1 MDKENAIVLSSDDEE
16 NDNDNDTDDDDVQVV
31 QVVGCNAGNT
41 AAAAATARVPPKK
54 RTAASEEVLLPDT
67 LLRQLAAEG
76 FDTGSLLGAKSTKN
90 NQQQQQQRKKYKT
103 TSPNNNHGGLSAFAH
118 CGYKI
123 KKVEHQ
129 ESVAFILPVQCQGDR
144 ELENLM
150 KTAENMSRVKMEQDG
165 GDFRFTLSAFDFKL
179 TTTANQ
185 CFQFSFVHSVAVT
198 DEEYGSYGQLLM
210 QKVIHHHEPVRP
222 AIQLFCLEDGV
233 IETFNLSDYS
243 DRRKELKEKDMR
255 KLMLFLGLSSAT
267 TAEVFMTALL
277 AYINVGHHDYG
288 YKQLFDELEDNCG
301 CNEEPPPIVMAA
313 YSNLGKGG
321 A

>member
-1 MDKENAIVLSSDDEE
+1 MDEENAIVLSSDDEE
-16 NDNDNDTDDDDVQVV
+16 NENDNDNDTEDDDVQVV

-41 AAAAATARVPPKK
+41 AAAATARVPRKK

-67 LLRQLAAEG
+67 LLRQLAVEG
-76 FDTGSLLGAKSTKN
+76 FDTGSLLGAESTKN
-90 NQQQQQQRKKYKT
+90 NQQQQQRKKKKYKT

-129 ESVAFILPVQCQGDR
+129 ESVAFILPVQCQGNR

-198 DEEYGSYGQLLM
+198 DEEYGSYGRLLM
-210 QKVIHHHEPVRP
+210 QKVNHLHELVRP
-222 AIQLFCLEDGV
+222 TIQLFCLDDGA

-243 DRRKELKEKDMR
+243 DHRNELEEKDMR
-255 KLMLFLGLSSAT
+255 KLMLLLGLTSAT

-277 AYINVGHHDYG
+277 AYINIGHHDYEYYHAFQG
-288 YKQLFDELEDNCG
+288 LEENRA
-301 CNEEPPPIVMAA
+301 PIVTVA
-313 YSNLGKGG
+313 YSNNLRKGG

>member
-1 MDKENAIVLSSDDEE
+1 MDEENAIVLSSDDEE
-16 NDNDNDTDDDDVQVV
+16 NENDNDNDTEDDDVQVV

-41 AAAAATARVPPKK
+41 AAAATARVPRKK
-54 RTAASEEVLLPDT
+54 RTAASEEVLLPNT

-76 FDTGSLLGAKSTKN
+76 FDTGSLLGAESTKN
-90 NQQQQQQRKKYKT
+90 NQQQQQQQQRKKYKT
-103 TSPNNNHGGLSAFAH
+103 TSPNNNHGGLSVFAH

-129 ESVAFILPVQCQGDR
+129 ESVAFILPVQCQGNR

-150 KTAENMSRVKMEQDG
+150 KTAENMSRVKMEQDD

-198 DEEYGSYGQLLM
+198 DEEYGSYGRLLM
-210 QKVIHHHEPVRP
+210 QKVNHYHELVRP
-222 AIQLFCLEDGV
+222 AIQLFCLDDG
-233 IETFNLSDYS
+233 EMQTFNLSDYP
-243 DRRKELKEKDMR
+243 DRRKELKEKNMR
-255 KLMLFLGLSSAT
+255 KLMLLLGLASAT

-277 AYINVGHHDYG
+277 AYINIGHHDYEYYHAFQG
-288 YKQLFDELEDNCG
+288 LEENRA
-301 CNEEPPPIVMAA
+301 PIVTVA
-313 YSNLGKGG
+313 YSNNLRKGG